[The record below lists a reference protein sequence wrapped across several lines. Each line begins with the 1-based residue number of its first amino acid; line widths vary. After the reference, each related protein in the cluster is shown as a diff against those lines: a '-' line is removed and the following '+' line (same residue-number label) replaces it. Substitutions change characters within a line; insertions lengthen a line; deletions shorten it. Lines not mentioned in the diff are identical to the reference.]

1 MRLRLTHTKTGPLI
15 YIGNLDLVTL
25 WERAARRA
33 QLPLSYSKGF
43 HPQPKLQ
50 IAAPLPLGYSSRC
63 EVMDMRLDEDRD
75 AEEAV
80 GALQA
85 ALPPGIQILR
95 SETVAAELPPLPSM
109 VLAVEY
115 EVSLAGDAESQLEDR
130 LERLL
135 AAESLLRQR
144 RGKEYDLRPLIE
156 DLRLEHRDGVS
167 AVLRMRLTARPG
179 ATGRP
184 DEVLAALQV
193 SLRGAHIE
201 RTAIVF
207 QS

>member
-63 EVMDMRLDEDRD
+63 EVMDMRLDEERD

-109 VLAVEY
+109 VLAVKY
-115 EVSLAGDAESQLEDR
+115 EVSLASDAESQLEDR

>member
-109 VLAVEY
+109 VLAVKY
-115 EVSLAGDAESQLEDR
+115 EVSLASDAESQLEDR